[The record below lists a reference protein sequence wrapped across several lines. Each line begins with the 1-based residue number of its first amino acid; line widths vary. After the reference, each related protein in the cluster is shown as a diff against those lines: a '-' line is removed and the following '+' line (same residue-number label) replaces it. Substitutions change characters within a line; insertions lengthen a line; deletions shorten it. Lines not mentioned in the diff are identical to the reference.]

1 MYVYLLMSQT
11 KLIVLGMEC
20 TFGNKNFISRAINSC
35 PGLLDP
41 MEKSYCCYD
50 ISSEKMYCCDAVEF
64 SLQSSW

>member
-1 MYVYLLMSQT
+1 MSQT